1 MAQISKL
8 FENLSGLVL
17 LGAVAA
23 YFAFLLL
30 SPIAAVTILLWEW
43 DFIGEK
49 RILLSEEFVAE
60 NRIFQKMTALSFM
73 VDATTQSVVV
83 KLESPTRSFFEK
95 PYIHEKVEAL
105 NFSYVWSK
113 LVKSKVSMGTITS
126 KKLDSLIVGNPPVEY
141 TNEEKKYLKKWELQ
155 SENLKILRDDFT
167 PMSQLLVS
175 LDNCT
180 VESHEDW
187 ICQDQLPFLIG
198 SHSYIGSFNNDWIID
213 YVPPDYKFSRYKFFN
228 WKTDWWVANKRCSDV
243 CFLET
248 VENFNARTE
257 AAKEFMRTRVIRR
270 VDQ

>member
-30 SPIAAVTILLWEW
+30 SPIVAVTILLWEW

-60 NRIFQKMTALSFM
+60 NRIFQKMTALSFS

-83 KLESPTRSFFEK
+83 KLESPSQSFFQK
-95 PYIHEKVEAL
+95 PYIHEKIEAL

-113 LVKSKVSMGTITS
+113 LLKSNVSMDTITS
-126 KKLDSLIVGNPPVEY
+126 KKLNSLVVGNPPVEY

-155 SENLKILRDDFT
+155 SENLQILRDNFT

-180 VESHEDW
+180 VTSQEDW

-213 YVPPDYKFSRYKFFN
+213 YVPSDYKFSRYKFFN